1 MPVGYSAPMIRAAL
15 LAPFR
20 TGSARG
26 NAITVDRVARSLLA
40 RGVDLRVWDLSTQPE
55 PRVTAE
61 VEDYRPELIHAFHA
75 RRTGPL
81 ALSLARRLEVPL
93 VVTLT
98 GTDANHDLVDPEHA
112 LLVRGVLEG
121 AEVITAFHTSIVER
135 VAASAPEHGGRC
147 VVIPQSVDLPRT
159 APFDLAARWPLPPD
173 RLLFL
178 MPAGIRP
185 VKGLRVPL
193 APLDALAAADARV
206 RLAYV
211 GPVLDDDEGKA
222 LEHELTRRPWARY
235 LGPAPHAEIASL
247 LEQADV
253 VLNCSV
259 SEGGMANGLLEALAM
274 RRAVLAS
281 DIDGNRALV
290 EHDVTGLLFRDPA
303 DLLHQAARLAGDPAL
318 RARLGAAGQAL
329 VEREFPIEREVQGY
343 WNVYRQLARVTS
355 R

>member
-1 MPVGYSAPMIRAAL
+1 MIRAAL

-20 TGSARG
+20 TASARG
-26 NAITVDRVARSLLA
+26 NAVTVDRVMRGLRG
-40 RGVDLRVWDLSTQPE
+40 RGVDLHVSDLSTLPAE
-55 PRVTAE
+55 AVTRE
-61 VEDYRPELIHAFHA
+61 VQAYRPGLIHAFHA

-81 ALSLARRLEVPL
+81 ALGLARRLEVPL

-112 LLVRGVLEG
+112 PIVRGVLEG

-135 VAASAPEHGGRC
+135 VVDVIPACGPRC
-147 VVIPQSVDLPRT
+147 VVVPQSVDLPLT
-159 APFDLAARWPLPPD
+159 ASFDLAARWALPPD

-185 VKGLRVPL
+185 VKGPRVPL
-193 APLDALAAADARV
+193 APLDALAAADPRV

-211 GPVLDDDEGKA
+211 GSVLDDGEGVA
-222 LEHELTRRPWARY
+222 LERELARRPWARY
-235 LGPAPHAEIASL
+235 LGAVPHAEMASL
-247 LEQADV
+247 LGQADV
-253 VLNCSV
+253 VLNSSV
-259 SEGGMANGLLEALAM
+259 SEGGMANSLLEALAM

-281 DIDGNRALV
+281 DIAGNRALI
-290 EHDVTGLLFRDPA
+290 EHDVTGLLFRDAA
-303 DLLHQAARLAGDPAL
+303 DLRRQAARLAGDPTL
-318 RARLGAAGQAL
+318 RERLGALGQAL
-329 VEREFPIEREVQGY
+329 VQREFPLEREALGY